1 MMVVHQVGGTM
12 RKTALLL
19 ALTAIAGLGHAQT
32 AKATYV
38 PSRGIA
44 ARSAEVDAKVGDL
57 TKSIAWHRSLDE
69 AKEAARKSG
78 KPIFW
83 MHMLGDL
90 SGMT

>member
-1 MMVVHQVGGTM
+1 M
-12 RKTALLL
+12 RKTAPLLVVL
-19 ALTAIAGLGHAQT
+19 IALAGLLPAQT
-32 AKATYV
+32 SKAAYA

-44 ARSAEVDAKVGDL
+44 ARSADVDAKVADL
-57 TKSIAWHRSLDE
+57 TKSIAWHQSLDE
-69 AKEAARKSG
+69 AKAAARKSG